1 MSYARGMRWALPLLL
16 IAGMGTADAQ
26 VFKPKGK
33 APTAEKKPARPAAKK
48 STKSTKKKSST
59 KKSAVADRGRPADLT
74 PDTGSR
80 ESDSDF
86 VKITDDD
93 EIE

>member
-1 MSYARGMRWALPLLL
+1 MRWALLLLL
-16 IAGMGTADAQ
+16 IGGLGTAEAQ

-33 APTAEKKPARPAAKK
+33 APVSDKKPARPAAKK
-48 STKSTKKKSST
+48 STKTTKKKSPT
-59 KKSAVADRGRPADLT
+59 KKSAAADRGRPADLT
-74 PDTGSR
+74 PDSGSR

>member
-1 MSYARGMRWALPLLL
+1 MRWALLLLL
-16 IAGMGTADAQ
+16 IGGLGTAEAQ

-33 APTAEKKPARPAAKK
+33 APVSDKKPARPAAKK
-48 STKSTKKKSST
+48 STKKKSPT
-59 KKSAVADRGRPADLT
+59 KKSAAADRGRPADLT
-74 PDTGSR
+74 PDSGSR

>member
-1 MSYARGMRWALPLLL
+1 MSYAPGMRLALLL
-16 IAGMGTADAQ
+16 LVIAGLGTADAQ

-33 APTAEKKPARPAAKK
+33 APAAEKKTTKASPKK
-48 STKSTKKKSST
+48 SKATRKKSP
-59 KKSAVADRGRPADLT
+59 KKSAAADRGRPADLT
-74 PDTGSR
+74 PEGGSR
-80 ESDSDF
+80 DSDSDF